1 MAKSIIRSVSVML
14 LGLVMIFINESA
26 IEMLVRVVGAAFF
39 LPALVSIINLYVSR
53 ADSGIISKVLI
64 SVIDAG
70 SMAFGVWLMVA
81 PLHFQGM
88 FLKLLAILLVAF
100 AIYQLIVIVSAQRYS
115 VVPLPMYIAP
125 LVLIVFSV
133 ILFSIKISSVSTTSI
148 LFGVCALIA
157 GISDLLILFKLK
169 GGSNNK
175 MIVSSKSGAIQKY

>member
-53 ADSGIISKVLI
+53 AESGIISKVLI

-125 LVLIVFSV
+125 LILIVFSV
-133 ILFSIKISSVSTTSI
+133 ILFSVKISSVSTTSI

-157 GISDLLILFKLK
+157 GVSDLLILLKLK
-169 GGSNNK
+169 GGNSK
-175 MIVSSKSGAIQKY
+175 MIASSKSGAIQKY